1 MKNFTVIVAGFWTKV
16 CTWSRSECDILLLS
30 LQFEELAVSYEPE
43 AYILRCMETTS
54 TVTKNFSSNKYHYC
68 HHNVCFSFS
77 AWQKECLNLVALQQ
91 KKNLVYALPTG
102 GGKTLVAEM
111 LILRELICCRK
122 NAIFVVPY
130 VAIVQEKVTTTTAV
144 KWIYLDKWF

>member
-1 MKNFTVIVAGFWTKV
+1 
-16 CTWSRSECDILLLS
+16 
-30 LQFEELAVSYEPE
+30 
-43 AYILRCMETTS
+43 
-54 TVTKNFSSNKYHYC
+54 
-68 HHNVCFSFS
+68 
-77 AWQKECLNLVALQQ
+77 LVALQQ

-130 VAIVQEKVTTTTAV
+130 VAIVQEKVTTATARKIYSSKNGYIWINGFKICWPNVPVTLSSLTT
-144 KWIYLDKWF
+144 KFYSGSKHKFFFFTL